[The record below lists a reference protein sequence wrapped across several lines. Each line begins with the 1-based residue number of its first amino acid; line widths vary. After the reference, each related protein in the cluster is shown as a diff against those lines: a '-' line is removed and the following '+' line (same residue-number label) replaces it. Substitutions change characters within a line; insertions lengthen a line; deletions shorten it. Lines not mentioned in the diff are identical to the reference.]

1 MIMDK
6 EVFEMEGQRLEGNL
20 PVVYRERDETM
31 TPVGDF
37 IAQVA
42 AGIAAVF
49 GFLTLYSNAAG
60 QEVKGYETPFGIIVI
75 VVAGLAWLFASY
87 VLLTKLIR
95 YEHHFARSPGWIYAA
110 AGALVIFMATL
121 SIVFPKGGYEVN
133 WAVPMVLF
141 FTGVFMSIGA
151 MMKFD

>member
-1 MIMDK
+1 
-6 EVFEMEGQRLEGNL
+6 MEGQSVEGQI
-20 PVVYRERDETM
+20 PVFYRERDETI
-31 TPVGDF
+31 TPIGDF

-49 GFLTLYSNAAG
+49 GFLTIYTNAAG
-60 QEVKGYETPFGIIVI
+60 QEVKGYESPFSIIII

-95 YEHHFARSPGWIYAA
+95 YEHHFVRSPGWIYAA
-110 AGALVIFMATL
+110 AGALVIFLTTL
-121 SIVFPKGGYEVN
+121 SVVFPKGGYEVN
-133 WAVPMVLF
+133 WAVPLVQF